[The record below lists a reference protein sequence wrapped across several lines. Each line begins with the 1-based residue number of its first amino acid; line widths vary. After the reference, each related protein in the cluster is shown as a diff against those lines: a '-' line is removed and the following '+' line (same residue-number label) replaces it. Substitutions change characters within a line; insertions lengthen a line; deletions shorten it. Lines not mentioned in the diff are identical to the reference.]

1 MQKTIVLFLAILT
14 FFNVSGYSQF
24 GKVLNKAKEVVSG
37 GSLSQDEAGR
47 GLKEALKLG
56 VGEAVT
62 QLSATNGYLESP
74 YKILLPEEAHS
85 VVSRLKNV
93 PGFENIERDLVSKMN
108 EAAEYAAK
116 KATPIFTDA
125 ITTITF
131 DDALKIL
138 SGKDDAATRYLE
150 NKSYQKLYA
159 AFMPVIQEA
168 LDEVKARDLWRSA
181 ITAYNKIPLVR
192 KTNPELDDHVNA
204 KALTGLFGLIEHKE
218 KGIRNNV
225 DQRTS
230 ELLRQVF
237 GSS

>member
-1 MQKTIVLFLAILT
+1 MQKTIVIFLAFIT
-14 FFNVSGYSQF
+14 FVNVNGYSQF

-74 YKILLPEEAHS
+74 YKILLPEEAQS
-85 VVSRLKNV
+85 VVRRLKNV
-93 PGFENIERDLVSKMN
+93 PGFENIEKDLVNKMN

-125 ITTITF
+125 ITTISF

-150 NKSYQKLYA
+150 NKSYQKLYE

-204 KALTGLFGLIEHKE
+204 KALSGLFGLIEHKE
-218 KGIRNNV
+218 IGIRNNV

-230 ELLRQVF
+230 ELLRKVF